1 MRILGLIYLSIFLL
15 SCFSFKENKDHRLT
29 LNQTEVR
36 EIVFQ
41 CGQSKILIN
50 SNDAALLIEKINS
63 AKYIGPVKGIVRYN
77 LTVYLQN
84 NDTINIRFLGDQFKW
99 NKGGDFAYEMDL
111 DEEYFN
117 RICSQ
122 VERNQIEID
131 TLIKIPNPIGT
142 IKRIFDQ
149 YNANEESTDSPDNR
163 DSLRQS
169 LQILETQKVSEDD
182 LMLVINVWM
191 YYTVTDFKTIEFT
204 ESVLFSHKEQ
214 SIKAVETRIA
224 NKMDW
229 ETVNTAPY
237 SELTVLLQKL
247 KEK

>member
-1 MRILGLIYLSIFLL
+1 MRILGLIYLSVFLL

-29 LNQTEVR
+29 LNQIEIR

-50 SNDAALLIEKINS
+50 SDETALLIEKINS
-63 AKYIGPVKGIVRYN
+63 AKYIGPVKGIVRHN
-77 LTVYLQN
+77 LTVYLKN
-84 NDTINIRFLGDQFKW
+84 NDTINIRLLGGQFKW

-111 DEEYFN
+111 DKEYFS

-122 VERNQIEID
+122 VDRNQIEID

-142 IKRIFDQ
+142 IKRVFDQ
-149 YNANEESTDSPDNR
+149 YNTNEESTDSPDNL
-163 DSLRQS
+163 DSMRRS
-169 LQILETQKVSEDD
+169 LQILETQKVSEGD
-182 LMLVINVWM
+182 LMLMVNIWL
-191 YYTVTDFKTIEFT
+191 YYTVTDFSTLEYV
-204 ESVLFSHKEQ
+204 ESALLSHKEQ
-214 SIKAVETRIA
+214 SIKAVENRIA

-237 SELTVLLQKL
+237 SELTLLLEKL